1 MPPVPIQNAV
11 KRSAPA
17 EIPGECFN
25 LFRRAQRLCGDSL
38 EFCLPGLPGNYL
50 RATDQEWRVW
60 NRRLRADLMSWHGFR
75 VTARSGLAEPV
86 PCELSI
92 HHPYSRTIVHRVHD
106 AAATHLRKRLE
117 QHAPAAPGQVLA
129 WPGRRV
135 SAASPGPADASAC
148 P

>member
-106 AAATHLRKRLE
+106 ATTTHLRKLMQ
-117 QHAPAAPGQVLA
+117 QHAPAEGGQVLA
-129 WPGRRV
+129 WPGRR
-135 SAASPGPADASAC
+135 ASRTADH
-148 P
+148 PR

>member
-1 MPPVPIQNAV
+1 M
-11 KRSAPA
+11 
-17 EIPGECFN
+17 
-25 LFRRAQRLCGDSL
+25 
-38 EFCLPGLPGNYL
+38 
-50 RATDQEWRVW
+50 T
-60 NRRLRADLMSWHGFR
+60 WHGFR
-75 VTARSGLAEPV
+75 LTARSGLAEPV